1 MSLNEHVFPLRI
13 SGFEMGEYA
22 GELPRKFISF
32 HCLENESN
40 VPKDCNTE
48 ESENYPDLPRRSGV
62 EIVMIEETGTSPS
75 KSLAVLQVA
84 GGKKTMSEE
93 RGNVDKESFAVGSQE
108 CLLSSSDEGSEG
120 LQKFLR
126 DKLEA
131 LGGDGIESIAEVDP
145 AGVLELLDSNPVN
158 RDNTGRGMVTGDDEF
173 PRSQVD
179 KILRAELGGQE
190 IGVGMKRPL
199 CDVERD
205 VTDERPSK
213 SVAFDVEDSIGKSV
227 CNRYSVIGMSD
238 AGQSF
243 PSSSRLDDT
252 EYGTSELESIARRR
266 VDNLSGGRVFGVVE
280 SDLPAVSGATAQSGL
295 GGGRSKYYPSES
307 ARTLLKECFAD
318 NPPVQ
323 LDPHQQLTGLSSD
336 QMIQFARAVGL
347 EVSLATFGML
357 EDVLL
362 KIGGKPGRNVGE
374 RGSGWSVAR
383 SGSGSTVVDSVASR
397 SFYSLPTITESLDS
411 EQLQQPCSSRQA
423 DAILG
428 FSRTEVNE
436 FNDTDSL
443 KTLGQIRSDVRK
455 RGELYKWSREGRP
468 NPISPSGSDGGG
480 YVFTEEMLELAPFA
494 KVFATGPENPL
505 KNRHC
510 FYCMLCKRNVFMRSR
525 GLYELKRHFQ
535 REHHLRADQRFRARY
550 HPSKIRGSDG
560 RTLYGSKLEAEK
572 EWFMHLDVPELDH
585 KRPFYYDV
593 VEGKPFTFTS
603 ANSRTLIQIEL
614 LLIFLRGGGQ
624 LWTLEEYWTQVGVL
638 TGHSASTADFNWS
651 SSYISVRM
659 QAYFVTVIN
668 GLFVPSF
675 VHGLIVWLGRYYM

>member
-199 CDVERD
+199 RDVERD

-252 EYGTSELESIARRR
+252 EYGTSEMESIARRR
-266 VDNLSGGRVFGVVE
+266 VDNLSGERVFGVVE

-510 FYCMLCKRNVFMRSR
+510 FYCMLCKRNVSMRSR

-550 HPSKIRGSDG
+550 HPSNIRGSDG

-668 GLFVPSF
+668 GYLCRLLSMV
-675 VHGLIVWLGRYYM
+675 

>member
-1 MSLNEHVFPLRI
+1 MIDLSLNEHVFPLRI
-13 SGFEMGEYA
+13 SGFEMGEYV

-40 VPKDCNTE
+40 VSKDPNTE
-48 ESENYPDLPRRSGV
+48 ERENYPDLPQKSGV
-62 EIVMIEETGTSPS
+62 EIVVIEEIETSPS
-75 KSLAVLQVA
+75 KSSAVLQVTS
-84 GGKKTMSEE
+84 GKKRMGEE
-93 RGNVDKESFAVGSQE
+93 GGNVDKESFAVGSQE

-126 DKLEA
+126 EKLEA
-131 LGGDGIESIAEVDP
+131 LGVDGIENIAEVDP
-145 AGVLELLDSNPVN
+145 AGVLELLDSNLVE
-158 RDNTGRGMVTGDDEF
+158 RDNTGSGMVTGDDEF

-179 KILRAELGGQE
+179 EILRAELGGK
-190 IGVGMKRPL
+190 KRPL
-199 CDVERD
+199 CDVGLG
-205 VTDERPSK
+205 VADERPSK
-213 SVAFDVEDSIGKSV
+213 SVAFDVGGSIVKSV
-227 CNRYSVIGMSD
+227 CDRHTVIGVSE

-266 VDNLSGGRVFGVVE
+266 VDNLSEGRVFEAVE
-280 SDLPAVSGATAQSGL
+280 SNLPAVSGASVPAGL
-295 GGGRSKYYPSES
+295 GAGRSKYYPSES

-323 LDPHQQLTGLSSD
+323 LDPHQQVTGLSSD

-347 EVSLATFGML
+347 EVSLANFGML

-362 KIGGKPGRNVGE
+362 KIGGKTGRNVGE
-374 RGSGWSVAR
+374 KGSGRSVSR
-383 SGSGSTVVDSVASR
+383 SGSGSTVMDSVASR
-397 SFYSLPTITESLDS
+397 SFYSLPTITESFDS
-411 EQLQQPCSSRQA
+411 DRLQQPCSSRQA
-423 DAILG
+423 DAALS
-428 FSRTEVNE
+428 FSQTEVNE

-455 RGELYKWSREGRP
+455 KGELYKWSREGRP
-468 NPISPSGSDGGG
+468 NPISPSGSDGSG

-510 FYCMLCKRNVFMRSR
+510 FYCMLCRRNVSMRSR

-535 REHHLRADQRFRARY
+535 REHHLRADQRCRARY
-550 HPSKIRGSDG
+550 HPSKVRGSDG
-560 RTLYGSKLEAEK
+560 RTLYGSKLEAER
-572 EWFMHLDVPELDH
+572 ELFMHLDVPELDH

-603 ANSRTLIQIEL
+603 ATSRTLIQIEL

-651 SSYISVRM
+651 SIHISVS
-659 QAYFVTVIN
+659 I
-668 GLFVPSF
+668 
-675 VHGLIVWLGRYYM
+675 

>member
-93 RGNVDKESFAVGSQE
+93 RGNVDKEGFAVGSQE

-126 DKLEA
+126 DKLES
-131 LGGDGIESIAEVDP
+131 LRGGEIENIVKVDP
-145 AGVLELLDSNPVN
+145 VGVLELLDSDLVN
-158 RDNTGRGMVTGDDEF
+158 RDNTGRGMVTGDNEF

-179 KILRAELGGQE
+179 KILRAEMGGRE

-199 CDVERD
+199 CDVELD
-205 VTDERPSK
+205 VADERPSK
-213 SVAFDVEDSIGKSV
+213 GVAFDVEDSIGKSV
-227 CNRYSVIGMSD
+227 CNRYPVIDMSD

-243 PSSSRLDDT
+243 PSSSRLDET
-252 EYGTSELESIARRR
+252 EYGTSDLESIARRR
-266 VDNLSGGRVFGVVE
+266 VDNLGEGRFFEAVE
-280 SDLPAVSGATAQSGL
+280 SNLPAVSGASVQPGL

-374 RGSGWSVAR
+374 RGSGRSVSR

-411 EQLQQPCSSRQA
+411 DQLQQPCSSRQA
-423 DAILG
+423 DAVLG

-455 RGELYKWSREGRP
+455 KGELYKWSREGRP
-468 NPISPSGSDGGG
+468 NPISPSGLDGGG

-494 KVFATGPENPL
+494 EVFATGPENPL

-510 FYCMLCKRNVFMRSR
+510 FYCMLCRRNVFMRSR

-550 HPSKIRGSDG
+550 YPSKVRGSDG
-560 RTLYGSKLEAEK
+560 RTLYGSKLEAERAL
-572 EWFMHLDVPELDH
+572 FMHLDVPELDH

-603 ANSRTLIQIEL
+603 VKSRTLIQIEL

-638 TGHSASTADFNWS
+638 TGHSASTADFNWTS
-651 SSYISVRM
+651 SHISVR
-659 QAYFVTVIN
+659 I
-668 GLFVPSF
+668 
-675 VHGLIVWLGRYYM
+675 